1 MVIFYYNSQTA
12 SIVFV
17 DTPVGSGYSYASTAA
32 GFVLSDS
39 KFANQT
45 YNFIRTVSDTINKTP
60 YILLNFLWPPLVLFL
75 SPPLHMFILIL
86 KYCMQWLNEHPQYIP
101 NRVILATDSY
111 SGIIAP
117 VVVEKILEGK
127 YWTKFCLSSIGINV
141 YFCHKIVARINY
153 MYLFICTWHYR

>member
-1 MVIFYYNSQTA
+1 MWIPLLALVIPMLQQLQASFFRTPSLQIRLITSSELWVTISIKPLTFYC
-12 SIVFV
+12 IF
-17 DTPVGSGYSYASTAA
+17 
-32 GFVLSDS
+32 F
-39 KFANQT
+39 
-45 YNFIRTVSDTINKTP
+45 
-60 YILLNFLWPPLVLFL
+60 WPPLVLFL

-141 YFCHKIVARINY
+141 YFCHKFVARINY